1 MPLVTFDDSRD
12 NKVASYSDGR
22 GSVLR
27 SEHFEATK
35 IRFAEGTGAKPH
47 RHPEEQLAFVLS
59 GRLRVTAGED
69 GELVYEVGP
78 GQATFNPSNS
88 LHGVE
93 ALEDTVVLSLKAP
106 LISDDYEATGKLT

>member
-1 MPLVTFDDSRD
+1 MPLVTFDDTSD
-12 NKVASYSDGR
+12 NKVAAYSDGQ

-35 IRFAEGTGAKPH
+35 IRFPKGKGAKAH
-47 RHPEEQLAFVLS
+47 RHPEEQLSFVVS
-59 GRLRVTAGED
+59 GRLKVIAGDD

-78 GQATFNPSNS
+78 GQATFNPSNI

-93 ALEDTVVLSLKAP
+93 ALEDTVVLSLKTP
-106 LISDDYEATGKLT
+106 LISDDYEATGTLT